1 MIQPLAQPIASLH
14 VQDFH
19 TAGEPFR
26 IVIGGAPDL
35 LGGTVRERRAYVQSH
50 ADADVVRQLLCH
62 EPRGH
67 ADMYGCFIVPA
78 DDDGAHFGTLFWHK
92 DGYSTACG
100 HGTIALGE
108 WAVRTGRVAS
118 VDDGVTD
125 VVIDVP
131 SGRVTAKV
139 RRVGGLTQDV
149 TFRNVPARVH
159 ARGIEVSTSRGLVTV
174 DISWGGAFY
183 ASVRAADLG
192 LSVTPDNLVDI
203 IALGREIKAAL
214 DADGAATHP
223 SDPLL
228 SGVYGTIWFDDLGAT
243 EDGRHQRN
251 VAIFADGEVDRS
263 PCGSGT
269 SARLALLDDSGDLAR
284 GATLV
289 HDSIIG
295 TTFTARVVDEVTGT
309 DTDPGGVITEITGMA
324 YPTGE
329 ATFTLDERDS
339 LGTGFVLR

>member
-1 MIQPLAQPIASLH
+1 MGEGSGRLLRMSIRT
-14 VQDFH
+14 QDYH

-26 IVIGGAPDL
+26 IVIDGAPDL
-35 LGGTVRERRAYVQSH
+35 PGASVRERRAYVQSH
-50 ADADVVRQLLCH
+50 ADADVVRQLLCF

-67 ADMYGCFIVPA
+67 ADMYGCFVVAP

-108 WAVRTGRVAS
+108 WAVRTGRVVAA
-118 VDDGVTD
+118 DDGVTD

-131 SGRVTAKV
+131 SGRVTARV
-139 RRVGGLTQDV
+139 RRVGGITQDV
-149 TFRNVPARVH
+149 TFRNVPAWVH
-159 ARGIEVSTSRGLVTV
+159 ARGVTVATSRGEVTV
-174 DISWGGAFY
+174 DISWGGAYY
-183 ASVRAADLG
+183 ASVRASDLG
-192 LSVTPDNLVDI
+192 LGVTPDNLVEI
-203 IALGREIKAAL
+203 ITLGREIKAAL
-214 DADGAATHP
+214 DAEAAATHP

-228 SGVYGTIWFDDLGAT
+228 SGIYGTIWFDDLGPT
-243 EDGRHQRN
+243 SDGGRHQRN
-251 VAIFADGEVDRS
+251 VTIFADGEVDRS

-269 SARLALLDDSGDLAR
+269 TARLALLDDSGDLPR
-284 GATLV
+284 GALLR

-295 TTFTARVVDEVTGT
+295 TTFTASVVDEVETGI
-309 DTDPGGVITEITGMA
+309 ITEITGMA

-329 ATFTLDERDS
+329 STFALDDRDP